1 MLNRLLDLIAPE
13 DCLEC
18 QSEGSVWCE
27 LCRLQ
32 YEPLPSRCFLC
43 HKQTT
48 NYQTCKTCYA
58 KTNLKTVYV
67 YGEYCGI
74 NKSLI
79 YALKFNCKRHA
90 AKPISSSMAQLLPY
104 FVNSP
109 VIVNIPTAPNRAR
122 QRGFDHT
129 QMLAKELAK
138 QTNLNY
144 KKLLVRTNSL
154 RQVGAKRQQRINQIK
169 DSFRLKVNS
178 GIVPEHIILVDDVVT
193 TGATLSEATKILKQ
207 AGVKKVNSLVFA
219 YSK

>member
-18 QSEGSVWCE
+18 RSEGSIWCE

-43 HKQTT
+43 HKQSI
-48 NYQTCKTCYA
+48 NYQTCKTCYT
-58 KTNLKTVYV
+58 KTTLKTVYV
-67 YGEYCGI
+67 YGEYNGI

-79 YALKFNCKRHA
+79 NALKFDCKRHA
-90 AKPISSSMAQLLPY
+90 ARPIASSMAQLLPY
-104 FVNSP
+104 FVDSP
-109 VIVNIPTAPNRAR
+109 VIVNVPTAPNHAR

-154 RQVGAKRQQRINQIK
+154 RQVGAKRHQRISQIK
-169 DSFRLKVNS
+169 DSFRLKGNS
-178 GIVPEHIILVDDVVT
+178 GMVPERIILVDDVVT
-193 TGATLSEATKILKQ
+193 TGATLSEATRVLKQ
-207 AGVKKVNSLVFA
+207 AGVKQVDALVFA